1 MFKRVTV
8 SVATTCVLSAALL
21 VFGTIASAQGGLPP
35 LIDREIFLAIP
46 KSPGRKFPR
55 TAHISHF
62 GSLTK
67 TR

>member
-1 MFKRVTV
+1 MFKRVSV

-35 LIDREIFLAIP
+35 LIDREIFFGNPEIAGAQI
-46 KSPGRKFPR
+46 SPDGN
-55 TAHISHF
+55 ISHF